1 MLSMTWK
8 VYVCPK
14 RMRSPGMNGE
24 GELRGQPA
32 NPGSPGKMAIKTECV
47 RMIEVVVITG
57 AVKQCEALSNC

>member
-1 MLSMTWK
+1 M
-8 VYVCPK
+8 C
-14 RMRSPGMNGE
+14 SPGMNGE

-32 NPGSPGKMAIKTECV
+32 NPGSPGKMVVKMECV